1 VSPAAPTLVVLD
13 VDGTLV
19 DSEPVIVA
27 AMQTAF
33 EAHGLSA
40 PAAHSVRRV
49 VGLSLPQAMAV
60 LVPEAADDDHHALTE
75 RYRTAF
81 AALRAGG
88 APQGTLFPGAEAA
101 LGGLAEAGHLLG
113 VATGKSRRGLV
124 ATLERFGLG
133 ERFVTL
139 QTSDDAP
146 SKPHPAM
153 VEQAMGET
161 GAVPETTVL
170 VGDTTYDMAMAGAA
184 GAAAIGV
191 AWGYHEPAELREAGA
206 RQMVERFDELVGA
219 VEAVLGRRRWR

>member
-1 VSPAAPTLVVLD
+1 VVLD

-19 DSEPVIVA
+19 DSEHVIVA
-27 AMQTAF
+27 AMRTAF
-33 EAHGLSA
+33 EAHGLPA
-40 PAAHSVRRV
+40 PAARAVRRV
-49 VGLSLPQAMAV
+49 VGLSLPQAMAA
-60 LVPEAADDDHHALTE
+60 LAPGCAGDDHDALAARYKTAFTE
-75 RYRTAF
+75 MRTA
-81 AALRAGG
+81 GV
-88 APQGTLFPGAEAA
+88 PQGSLFPGAEAA
-101 LGGLAEAGHLLG
+101 LGRLAEAGHLLG

-124 ATLERFGLG
+124 ATLERLGLG

-161 GAVPETTVL
+161 GAVPETTVV

-191 AWGYHEPAELREAGA
+191 AWGYHEPEELREAGA
-206 RQMVERFDELVGA
+206 RLVVERFDGLIGA
-219 VEAVLGRRRWR
+219 VEAVLGRRE